1 MSPII
6 YTPHYCETPEEDL
19 RSGTLWQCEVCE
31 TIWEARRP
39 RIGDW
44 VKIAVPRRERI
55 VTDALNRPALTSET
69 TTPTVTPDMVHLV
82 LDTYAEHEDFVTRDG
97 REFCAE
103 CDAPLTTGPLV
114 LVAHA
119 SRMAAAVLQDAL
131 RGETH
136 E

>member
-6 YTPHYCETPEEDL
+6 YTPHDCEPPEGFQQP
-19 RSGTLWQCEVCE
+19 GTLWQCDICE
-31 TIWEARRP
+31 TIWEADSP
-39 RIGDW
+39 YIEGDW
-44 VKIAVPRRERI
+44 GKIDEPRRDQCLAEARQRQN
-55 VTDALNRPALTSET
+55 AHP
-69 TTPTVTPDMVHLV
+69 TTPTVTPDMVL
-82 LDTYAEHEDFVTRDG
+82 LALNTYAEHEDFVIRDG
-97 REFCAE
+97 REFCAK